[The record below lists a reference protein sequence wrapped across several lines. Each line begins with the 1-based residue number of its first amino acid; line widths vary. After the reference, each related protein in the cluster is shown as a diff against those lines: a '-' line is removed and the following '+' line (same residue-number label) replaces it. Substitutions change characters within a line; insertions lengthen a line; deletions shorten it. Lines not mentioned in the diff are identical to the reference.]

1 MNMFASG
8 NLPILLHN
16 YPQFTWD
23 IWIRRESPNP
33 ATATGTIAFAFLQ
46 DRTSGGTYYLDFGI
60 QISDTN

>member
-1 MNMFASG
+1 MRISNQGILFEMNMFASG

-33 ATATGTIAFAFLQ
+33 ATATGSIAFAFL
-46 DRTSGGTYYLDFGI
+46 
-60 QISDTN
+60 